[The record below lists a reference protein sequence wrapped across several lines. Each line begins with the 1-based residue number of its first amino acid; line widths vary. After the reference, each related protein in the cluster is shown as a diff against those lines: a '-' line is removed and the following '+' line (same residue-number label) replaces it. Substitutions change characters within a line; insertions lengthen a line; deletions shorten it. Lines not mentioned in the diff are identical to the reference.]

1 LKGVIVAKKIAHE
14 DGKPLMDW
22 AKTHKPSEKLLSGQ
36 GYWDQIHFVRG
47 NINYLFVST
56 DDRCLDKPV
65 MVVGTHSSKSVLLPV
80 YSIKTPNIEVR
91 FKGDF
96 HTWLVSVKLE
106 PVVPIEYYDIF
117 NRSKRIDP
125 VYFEGFIKDW
135 IFGPCDLHQS
145 KFSAEIATDYDL
157 YAFFL
162 IMIGVIRRFPFRN

>member
-80 YSIKTPNIEVR
+80 YSIKTPDIEVR

-96 HTWLVSVKLE
+96 HIWLVSVKSE
-106 PVVPIEYYDIF
+106 HIVPDVFYNII
-117 NRSKRIDP
+117 NRSASINP
-125 VYFEGFIKDW
+125 VYLGGFHKDW
-135 IFGPCDLHQS
+135 MFGSYDLNQLQ
-145 KFSAEIATDYDL
+145 FSVEIHSDYDL
-157 YAFFL
+157 YTFFL
-162 IMIGVIRRFPFRN
+162 VILGALNLLPRN